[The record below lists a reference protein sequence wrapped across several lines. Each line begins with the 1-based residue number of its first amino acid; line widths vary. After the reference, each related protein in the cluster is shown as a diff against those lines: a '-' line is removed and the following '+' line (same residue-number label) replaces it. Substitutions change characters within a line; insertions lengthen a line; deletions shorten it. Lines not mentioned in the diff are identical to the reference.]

1 MWRHFC
7 HPENPP
13 GFLFAVVVV
22 VIVAK
27 STARNKT
34 KADGQH
40 FCDKRTSFTL
50 QRATEW
56 QMWRSARIWPTDA

>member
-56 QMWRSARIWPTDA
+56 QMWRNARIWPTDA